1 MFFKKIWLKLTNSNE
16 FKTQKFL
23 QVRENAKIEYKEKF
37 AKKIE
42 LIHQKIESQKK
53 LNFLHSGHAADIVN
67 LLPVIKELSLDHE
80 CNLFINI
87 NRPLKYYYKHPSQKV

>member
-53 LNFLHSGHAADIVN
+53 LNFLRIIFKIFII
-67 LLPVIKELSLDHE
+67 PFFI
-80 CNLFINI
+80 LFVYNNI
-87 NRPLKYYYKHPSQKV
+87 FLFWFFIFI